1 VQPLSAAGLGRELGG
16 LSDETVRQ
24 RERKGELVSV
34 LRPGRK
40 RGREYPVFQTGPGI
54 AGSPLTQVLAARESA
69 SGTAAYGFF
78 TSPSDL
84 LGGLTPIEALTGKL
98 TNPHDLET
106 RGAGV
111 AVRGRS

>member
-1 VQPLSAAGLGRELGG
+1 
-16 LSDETVRQ
+16 
-24 RERKGELVSV
+24 
-34 LRPGRK
+34 
-40 RGREYPVFQTGPGI
+40 
-54 AGSPLTQVLAARESA
+54 VLAALESA

-111 AVRGRS
+111 AVRGRSWALERRWAGRTCICGCPRCMTSPASSVDAAHLELKLLDPGAVDLW